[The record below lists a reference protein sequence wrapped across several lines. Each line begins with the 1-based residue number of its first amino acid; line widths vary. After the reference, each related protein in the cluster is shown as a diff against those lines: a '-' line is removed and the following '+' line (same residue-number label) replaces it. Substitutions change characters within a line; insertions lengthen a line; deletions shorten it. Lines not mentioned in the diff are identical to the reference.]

1 MGVINDAWCTS
12 MASNHYG
19 RTAHVR
25 QATMRGNARGRERER
40 EREREK
46 EGWREGAR
54 GGGDAACPLA

>member
-46 EGWREGAR
+46 EKEGGREQEGVEMQR
-54 GGGDAACPLA
+54 VH